1 MDMIGQI
8 LLGFSWTCLTIGI
21 AVIFIVILTE
31 TTDATLDH
39 SQRSPSPLQTGIVL
53 TLSVIWMLV
62 GILCVVF
69 AWAWLFVL
77 TGIFED
83 FESSFYFAI
92 VSATTVGFG
101 DVVLSDEWR
110 ILSGFA
116 AAGGFIIFGLDTA
129 VLLEVIRRLRAN
141 EHLGSAVDDAD
152 RNTDHRA
159 ASNQTEETYHGL

>member
-1 MDMIGQI
+1 MDMLGQI
-8 LLGFSWTCLTIGI
+8 LLGFCWTCLTIGI
-21 AVIFIVILTE
+21 AVLFIVILTE
-31 TTDATLDH
+31 TTDATLDYGE
-39 SQRSPSPLQTGIVL
+39 RRPSALQTGIVL

-62 GILCVVF
+62 GILCVVCT
-69 AWAWLFVL
+69 WAWLFVL

-92 VSATTVGFG
+92 ISATTVGYG

-141 EHLGSAVDDAD
+141 EHLRTTVDDAD
-152 RNTDHRA
+152 RLA
-159 ASNQTEETYHGL
+159 GHGSAPDQN

>member
-1 MDMIGQI
+1 MDMAGQV

-21 AVIFIVILTE
+21 AVIFIVVLTE
-31 TTDATLDH
+31 TVDGALH
-39 SQRSPSPLQTGIVL
+39 YGQRLPSPIQTGIAL
-53 TLSVIWMLV
+53 TLSVIWMLI
-62 GILCVVF
+62 GILCVVSV
-69 AWAWLFVL
+69 WAGLFVM

-101 DVVLSDEWR
+101 DVVLSDDWR

-141 EHLGSAVDDAD
+141 EHLERSADHAE
-152 RNTDHRA
+152 RRTGHRPPTD
-159 ASNQTEETYHGL
+159 

>member
-1 MDMIGQI
+1 MDMVGQI
-8 LLGFSWTCLTIGI
+8 LLGFSWTCLTIGV
-21 AVIFIVILTE
+21 AVVFIVILTE
-31 TTDATLDH
+31 ILDATLDYG
-39 SQRSPSPLQTGIVL
+39 RRYPSPIQTGVVL
-53 TLSVIWMLV
+53 TLSVIWMLI

-69 AWAWLFVL
+69 AWAGLFVI

-101 DVVLSDEWR
+101 DLVLSEEWR

-141 EHLGSAVDDAD
+141 DHLEPIADDAE
-152 RNTDHRA
+152 RIARHRA
-159 ASNQTEETYHGL
+159 AID